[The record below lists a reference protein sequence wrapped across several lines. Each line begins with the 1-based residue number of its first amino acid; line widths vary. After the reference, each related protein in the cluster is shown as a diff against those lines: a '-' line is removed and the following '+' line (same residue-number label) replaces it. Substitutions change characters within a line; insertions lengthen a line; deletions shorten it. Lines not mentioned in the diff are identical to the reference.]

1 MPARK
6 ISSTKTGTRASNAS
20 QTAGTSTAPARAYD
34 HPTADAPL
42 RPEVGTQTQF
52 RKKKPPATYR
62 YDSSLAP
69 ELQWD
74 GTNAALRDRVSDLL
88 ALVHVGLAAEG
99 TDAEAQAARAA
110 ARDAAVE
117 LERLQRPFLEWTG
130 KAERLSFDVP
140 TLPMFVHERLSTQA
154 ILETLGAHRKDEQH
168 DMFDLFADPRRSVA
182 DSVLKAYE
190 HRDKWVN
197 RMMLGD
203 SLVCMN
209 SLLQYEGMGGQVQMI
224 YIDPPYGVKFGSNF
238 QPFVRKRDVKHGDD
252 ADLTREPEMV
262 QAYRD
267 TWELGLHSYLTY
279 LRDRLLLA
287 RDLLTP
293 SGSVFVQISD
303 DNLHHVREMM
313 DEVFGPENFAG
324 LITFA
329 KTTGSTGVGLPATSD
344 FLLWYARDAAR
355 QKFVQPYLPKLG
367 STEGPYNRVELPD
380 GTRRSMTAE
389 ERRGVEPLQT
399 GARVFRID
407 NLQSQSLGREKGE
420 GAASWFA
427 VNFRWRCVSAEY
439 KGEVE
444 DKRRRDGEARGC
456 AQARCDRWRP
466 LLCQVS
472 RRLCS
477 VSAR

>member
-6 ISSTKTGTRASNAS
+6 ISSTKTGTKAVAAS
-20 QTAGTSTAPARAYD
+20 QTTGTSTAPARAYD

-88 ALVHVGLAAEG
+88 ALVRAGLAAEG
-99 TDAEAQAARAA
+99 TDGEAQAARTA

-262 QAYRD
+262 QGY
-267 TWELGLHSYLTY
+267 
-279 LRDRLLLA
+279 
-287 RDLLTP
+287 
-293 SGSVFVQISD
+293 V
-303 DNLHHVREMM
+303 
-313 DEVFGPENFAG
+313 
-324 LITFA
+324 
-329 KTTGSTGVGLPATSD
+329 TTI
-344 FLLWYARDAAR
+344 R
-355 QKFVQPYLPKLG
+355 
-367 STEGPYNRVELPD
+367 
-380 GTRRSMTAE
+380 
-389 ERRGVEPLQT
+389 
-399 GARVFRID
+399 
-407 NLQSQSLGREKGE
+407 
-420 GAASWFA
+420 
-427 VNFRWRCVSAEY
+427 
-439 KGEVE
+439 
-444 DKRRRDGEARGC
+444 
-456 AQARCDRWRP
+456 
-466 LLCQVS
+466 
-472 RRLCS
+472 
-477 VSAR
+477 